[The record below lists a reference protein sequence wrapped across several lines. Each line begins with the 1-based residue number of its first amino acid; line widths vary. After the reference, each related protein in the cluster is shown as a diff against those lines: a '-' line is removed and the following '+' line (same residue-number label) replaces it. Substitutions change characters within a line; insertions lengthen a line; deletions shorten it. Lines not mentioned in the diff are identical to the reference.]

1 MRVLVVNAGSSSL
14 KLSVLDG
21 EHRLEEQELR
31 AERTQI
37 DADQVATAVARLG
50 PVDAVGHR
58 IVHGGASYRGPVRI
72 DAEVVRR
79 LIELSSLAPLHQAK
93 SLAALEAVGGVLG
106 ELPAVACFDT
116 SFHAT
121 LPAAAHTYALPQ
133 EWRERWGLRRYG
145 FHGLAHASAARR
157 AAELLGRP
165 LGGLRL
171 VTCHLG
177 AGASLAAVHDG
188 RSVDTTMGFTPLDGL
203 VMATRSGSIDPG
215 LLLWLLEHTGLGE
228 HEMAHALEHD
238 SGLFALAG
246 DGDMRIVLRAAEQD
260 DPRAILA
267 LAVYHHHLR
276 AGIAA
281 MAAAMG
287 GLDALVFCGGVGE
300 HAPAVRAGATDGLGF
315 LGVGIDPHLNGNR
328 DGDRDVT
335 DEGSRV
341 RTIVVAAREDREV
354 ARQVHELL
362 LSPSPGSDVA
372 EDG

>member
-1 MRVLVVNAGSSSL
+1 AY
-14 KLSVLDG
+14 
-21 EHRLEEQELR
+21 
-31 AERTQI
+31 
-37 DADQVATAVARLG
+37 AT
-50 PVDAVGHR
+50 
-58 IVHGGASYRGPVRI
+58 
-72 DAEVVRR
+72 
-79 LIELSSLAPLHQAK
+79 
-93 SLAALEAVGGVLG
+93 
-106 ELPAVACFDT
+106 
-116 SFHAT
+116 
-121 LPAAAHTYALPQ
+121 
-133 EWRERWGLRRYG
+133 
-145 FHGLAHASAARR
+145 RR
-157 AAELLGRP
+157 AQQLARDS
-165 LGGLRL
+165 RRT
-171 VTCHLG
+171 VSCHLG
-177 AGASLAAVHDG
+177 AGASLCAVLEG

-238 SGLFALAG
+238 SGLLALAG
-246 DGDMRIVLRAAEQD
+246 EGDMRIVLRAAEQD

-315 LGVGIDPHLNGNR
+315 LGVGIDPHLNGDR

-341 RTIVVAAREDREV
+341 RTIVVAAREDHEV

-362 LSPSPGSDVA
+362 LSSSPGSDGA